1 MFVLQYCQEKDFTQ
15 NESMIYPLLTKELKS
30 KDRLLKPDL
39 SQKSGREL
47 LAFYLQTKLKQL
59 ISFDKKCQKP
69 IVVEV
74 RPDFINRFSKRLI
87 NNPDKRLLIG
97 ITGASASGKS
107 TICSQIQRITQDLD
121 MPVSI
126 LSTDNYFKDISS
138 LIVKYGSFDK
148 LRDSGYD
155 IDSPEGFQL
164 DVLYDDLENL
174 SIGHNIKSPKYLPNG
189 TGVSV
194 PQSIPVKAEKIVII
208 EGTAT
213 LFDGIKDIF
222 DIKIYIELDD
232 EIRKQR
238 FMQRASS
245 ERNQDQE
252 NALKHWNYLVGAG
265 EKYIVPTRKD
275 ADIIVNGDTD
285 LEYLSQVL
293 EYLHFITNSF
303 E

>member
-1 MFVLQYCQEKDFTQ
+1 MKVV
-15 NESMIYPLLTKELKS
+15 ESMIYPLLTNELTS
-30 KDRLLKPDL
+30 KDKLLKPDL

-47 LAFYLQTKLKQL
+47 LAFYLQAKLKQL
-59 ISFDKKCQKP
+59 IAFDKKYEKP
-69 IVVEV
+69 MIVEV
-74 RPDFINRFSKRLI
+74 RHDFISNFSKRLI

-107 TICSQIQRITQDLD
+107 TICEQIKRITQCLDL
-121 MPVSI
+121 PVSI

-138 LIVKYGSFDK
+138 LILKYGSFDK

-155 IDSPEGFQL
+155 IDSPNGFQL

-174 SIGHNIKSPKYLPNG
+174 SLGNDIKSPKYLPNG

-194 PQSIPVKAEKIVII
+194 PKAIPVKAEKITII

-213 LFDGIKDIF
+213 LFEGIKDIF
-222 DIKIYIELDD
+222 DIKIYIEASD
-232 EIRKQR
+232 EIRKTR

-245 ERNQDQE
+245 ERNQDHE
-252 NALKHWNYLVGAG
+252 NALKHWEYLIEAG
-265 EKYIVPTRKD
+265 QKYILPTRKEADFVINGD
-275 ADIIVNGDTD
+275 ADLD
-285 LEYLSQVL
+285 YLSQII
-293 EYLHFITNSF
+293 EYLHYITNAF

>member
-1 MFVLQYCQEKDFTQ
+1 
-15 NESMIYPLLTKELKS
+15 MIYPLLTKELTS
-30 KDRLLKPDL
+30 KDKLLKPDL

-47 LAFYLQTKLKQL
+47 LAFYLQTKIKQL
-59 ISFDKKCQKP
+59 IAFDKKYEKP
-69 IVVEV
+69 LIIEV
-74 RPDFINRFSKRLI
+74 RPDFISKFSKRLI

-107 TICSQIQRITQDLD
+107 TICSQIQRITQDLN

-138 LIVKYGSFDK
+138 LILKYGSFDK

-174 SIGHNIKSPKYLPNG
+174 SIGNDIFSPKYLPNG

-194 PQSIPVKAEKIVII
+194 PSAIPVKAEKIVII

-213 LFDGIKDIF
+213 LFEGIKDIF
-222 DIKIYIELDD
+222 DIKIYIEVCD
-232 EIRKQR
+232 ELRKQR
-238 FMQRASS
+238 FMQRAAT
-245 ERNQDQE
+245 ERNQDHE
-252 NALKHWNYLVGAG
+252 NALKHWNYIVGAG
-265 EKYIVPTRKD
+265 KKYIAPTRKD
-275 ADIIVNGDTD
+275 ADIIIDGDAD
-285 LEYLSQVL
+285 LDYLSQVL
-293 EYLHFITNSF
+293 EYLHYITNSF

>member
-1 MFVLQYCQEKDFTQ
+1 
-15 NESMIYPLLTKELKS
+15 MIYPLLTKELAS
-30 KDRLLKPDL
+30 KDKLLKPDL
-39 SQKSGREL
+39 TQKSGREL

-59 ISFDKKCQKP
+59 IAFDKKYQKP
-69 IVVEV
+69 IIVEV
-74 RPDFINRFSKRLI
+74 SHDFISNFSKRLI

-121 MPVSI
+121 MPISI

-138 LIVKYGSFDK
+138 LILKYGSFDK

-174 SIGHNIKSPKYLPNG
+174 SIGNDSKSPRYLPNG
-189 TGVSV
+189 TGISV
-194 PQSIPVKAEKIVII
+194 PKVIPVKAEKIVII

-213 LFDGIKDIF
+213 LFEGIKDIF
-222 DIKIYIELDD
+222 DIKIYIEADD
-232 EIRKQR
+232 SIRKKR

-245 ERNQDQE
+245 ERNQDPE
-252 NALKHWNYLVGAG
+252 NALKHWEYLIGAG
-265 EKYIVPTRKD
+265 QKYITPTRKD
-275 ADIIVNGDTD
+275 ADIIVNGDAD
-285 LEYLSQVL
+285 LEYLAQIL
-293 EYLHFITNSF
+293 EYLHYITNSF

>member
-1 MFVLQYCQEKDFTQ
+1 M
-15 NESMIYPLLTKELKS
+15 MYPLLTKELAS
-30 KDRLLKPDL
+30 KDKLLKPDL

-47 LAFYLQTKLKQL
+47 LAFYLQTKIKQL
-59 ISFDKKCQKP
+59 IAFDKKCNKP
-69 IVVEV
+69 LIIEV
-74 RPDFINRFSKRLI
+74 RPDFIANFSKRLI

-107 TICSQIQRITQDLD
+107 TICSQIQRITQDLE

-138 LIVKYGSFDK
+138 LILKHGSFDK

-174 SIGHNIKSPKYLPNG
+174 SIGHDIKSPKYLPNG
-189 TGVSV
+189 TGISV
-194 PQSIPVKAEKIVII
+194 PKVIPVKAEKIVII

-222 DIKIYIELDD
+222 DIKIYIEADD
-232 EIRKQR
+232 ELRKKR

-245 ERNQDQE
+245 ERNQDHE
-252 NALKHWNYLVGAG
+252 NALKHWEYLIGAG
-265 EKYIVPTRKD
+265 QKYITPTRKV
-275 ADIIVNGDTD
+275 ADIIVNGDAD
-285 LEYLSQVL
+285 LDYLSQIL
-293 EYLHFITNSF
+293 EYLHYITNSF

>member
-1 MFVLQYCQEKDFTQ
+1 
-15 NESMIYPLLTKELKS
+15 MIYPLLTKELAS
-30 KDRLLKPDL
+30 KDKLLKPDL
-39 SQKSGREL
+39 TQKSGREL

-59 ISFDKKCQKP
+59 IAFDKKYQKP
-69 IVVEV
+69 IIVEV
-74 RPDFINRFSKRLI
+74 SHDFISNFSKRLI

-121 MPVSI
+121 MPISI

-138 LIVKYGSFDK
+138 LILKYGSFDK

-174 SIGHNIKSPKYLPNG
+174 SIGNDIKSPRYLPNG
-189 TGVSV
+189 TGISV
-194 PQSIPVKAEKIVII
+194 PKVIPVKAEKIVII

-213 LFDGIKDIF
+213 LFEGIKDIF
-222 DIKIYIELDD
+222 DIKIYIEADD
-232 EIRKQR
+232 SIRKKR

-245 ERNQDQE
+245 ERNQDPE
-252 NALKHWNYLVGAG
+252 NALKHWEYLIGAG
-265 EKYIVPTRKD
+265 QKYITPTRKD
-275 ADIIVNGDTD
+275 ADIIVNGDAD
-285 LEYLSQVL
+285 LEYLAQIL
-293 EYLHFITNSF
+293 EYLHYITNSF

>member
-1 MFVLQYCQEKDFTQ
+1 
-15 NESMIYPLLTKELKS
+15 MIYPLLANELTS
-30 KDRLLKPDL
+30 KDKILKPDL

-47 LAFYLQTKLKQL
+47 LAFYLQAKLKQL
-59 ISFDKKCQKP
+59 IAFDKKYEKP
-69 IVVEV
+69 LIVEV
-74 RPDFINRFSKRLI
+74 RPDFIANFSKRLI

-107 TICSQIQRITQDLD
+107 TICSQIQRITQDLS

-138 LIVKYGSFDK
+138 QIVKYGSFDK

-155 IDSPEGFQL
+155 IDSPNGFQL

-174 SIGHNIKSPKYLPNG
+174 AIGNDIMSPKYLPNG

-194 PQSIPVKAEKIVII
+194 PNAIPVKAEKITII

-222 DIKIYIELDD
+222 DIKIYIEADD
-232 EIRKQR
+232 EIRKKR
-238 FMQRASS
+238 FMQRASD
-245 ERNQDQE
+245 ERNQDRE
-252 NALKHWNYLVGAG
+252 NALKHWDYLIVAG
-265 EKYIVPTRKD
+265 KKYVVPTRKE
-275 ADIIVNGDTD
+275 ADIILNGDAD
-285 LEYLSQVL
+285 LDYLSQII
-293 EYLHFITNSF
+293 EYLHYITNSF

>member
-1 MFVLQYCQEKDFTQ
+1 
-15 NESMIYPLLTKELKS
+15 MIYPLLTKELAS
-30 KDRLLKPDL
+30 KDKLLKPDL

-59 ISFDKKCQKP
+59 IAFDKKYQKP
-69 IVVEV
+69 LIVEV
-74 RPDFINRFSKRLI
+74 RPDFISNFSKRLI

-121 MPVSI
+121 MPISI

-138 LIVKYGSFDK
+138 LILKYGSFDK

-174 SIGHNIKSPKYLPNG
+174 SIGNDIKSPKYLPNG

-194 PQSIPVKAEKIVII
+194 PKVIPVKAEKIVII

-213 LFDGIKDIF
+213 LFEGIKDIF
-222 DIKIYIELDD
+222 DVKIYIEADD
-232 EIRKQR
+232 SIRKKR

-245 ERNQDQE
+245 ERNQDPE
-252 NALKHWNYLVGAG
+252 NALKHWEYLIGAG
-265 EKYIVPTRKD
+265 QKYITPTRKD
-275 ADIIVNGDTD
+275 ADIIVNGDAD
-285 LEYLSQVL
+285 LEYLAQIL
-293 EYLHFITNSF
+293 EYLHYITNSF

>member
-1 MFVLQYCQEKDFTQ
+1 
-15 NESMIYPLLTKELKS
+15 MIYPLLTKELAS
-30 KDRLLKPDL
+30 KDKLLKPDL

-59 ISFDKKCQKP
+59 IAFDKKYQKP
-69 IVVEV
+69 LIVEV
-74 RPDFINRFSKRLI
+74 RPDFISNFSKRLI

-121 MPVSI
+121 MPISI

-138 LIVKYGSFDK
+138 LILKYGSFDN

-174 SIGHNIKSPKYLPNG
+174 SIGNDIKSPKYLPNG

-194 PQSIPVKAEKIVII
+194 PKVIPVKAEKIVII

-213 LFDGIKDIF
+213 LFEGIKDIF
-222 DIKIYIELDD
+222 DVKIYIEADD
-232 EIRKQR
+232 SIRKKR

-245 ERNQDQE
+245 ERNQDPE
-252 NALKHWNYLVGAG
+252 NALKHWEYLIGAG
-265 EKYIVPTRKD
+265 QKYITPTRKD
-275 ADIIVNGDTD
+275 ADIIVNGDAD
-285 LEYLSQVL
+285 LEYLAQIL
-293 EYLHFITNSF
+293 EYLHYITNSF

>member
-1 MFVLQYCQEKDFTQ
+1 
-15 NESMIYPLLTKELKS
+15 MIYPLLANEITS
-30 KDRLLKPDL
+30 KDRILKPDL

-59 ISFDKKCQKP
+59 MAFDKKYERP
-69 IVVEV
+69 IIVEV
-74 RPDFINRFSKRLI
+74 RHDFIQKFSKRLV

-107 TICSQIQRITQDLD
+107 TICAQIQRITQDLKL
-121 MPVSI
+121 PVSI
-126 LSTDNYFKDISS
+126 LSTDNYFKDISA
-138 LIVKYGSFDK
+138 LILKYGSFDK

-155 IDSPEGFQL
+155 IDSPNGFQL

-174 SIGHNIKSPKYLPNG
+174 SIGNDIKSPKYLPNG
-189 TGVSV
+189 TGVSI
-194 PQSIPVKAEKIVII
+194 PNAIPVKAEKITII

-222 DIKIYIELDD
+222 DIKIYIEADD
-232 EIRKQR
+232 EIRKKR
-238 FMQRASS
+238 FMQRAFT
-245 ERNQDQE
+245 ERNQDRE
-252 NALKHWNYLVGAG
+252 NALKHWEYLIGAG
-265 EKYIVPTRKD
+265 QKYVVPTRKE

-285 LEYLSQVL
+285 LDYLSQVI
-293 EYLHFITNSF
+293 EYLHYITNSF

>member
-1 MFVLQYCQEKDFTQ
+1 M
-15 NESMIYPLLTKELKS
+15 YPLLTKELAS
-30 KDRLLKPDL
+30 KDKLLKPDL

-47 LAFYLQTKLKQL
+47 LAFYLQTKIKQL
-59 ISFDKKCQKP
+59 IAFDKKCNKP
-69 IVVEV
+69 LIIEV
-74 RPDFINRFSKRLI
+74 RPDFIANFSKRLI

-107 TICSQIQRITQDLD
+107 TICSQIQRITQDLE

-138 LIVKYGSFDK
+138 LILKHGSFDK

-174 SIGHNIKSPKYLPNG
+174 SIGHDIKSPKYLPNG

-194 PQSIPVKAEKIVII
+194 PKVIPVKAEKIVII

-222 DIKIYIELDD
+222 DIKIYIEADD
-232 EIRKQR
+232 ELRKKR

-245 ERNQDQE
+245 ERNQDHE
-252 NALKHWNYLVGAG
+252 NALKHWEYLIGAG
-265 EKYIVPTRKD
+265 QKYITPTRKV
-275 ADIIVNGDTD
+275 ADIIVNGDAD
-285 LEYLSQVL
+285 LDYLSQIL
-293 EYLHFITNSF
+293 EYLHYITNSF

>member
-1 MFVLQYCQEKDFTQ
+1 M
-15 NESMIYPLLTKELKS
+15 MYPLLTKELAS
-30 KDRLLKPDL
+30 KDKLLKPDL

-47 LAFYLQTKLKQL
+47 LAFYLQTKIKQL
-59 ISFDKKCQKP
+59 IAFDKKCNKP
-69 IVVEV
+69 LIIEV
-74 RPDFINRFSKRLI
+74 RPDFIANFSKRLI

-107 TICSQIQRITQDLD
+107 TICSQIQRITQDLE

-138 LIVKYGSFDK
+138 LILKHGSFDK

-174 SIGHNIKSPKYLPNG
+174 SIGHDIKSPKYLPNG

-194 PQSIPVKAEKIVII
+194 PKVIPVKAEKIVII

-222 DIKIYIELDD
+222 DIKIYIEADD
-232 EIRKQR
+232 ELRKKR

-245 ERNQDQE
+245 ERNQDHE
-252 NALKHWNYLVGAG
+252 NALKHWEYLIGAG
-265 EKYIVPTRKD
+265 QKYITPTRKV
-275 ADIIVNGDTD
+275 ADIIVNGDAD
-285 LEYLSQVL
+285 LDYLSQIL
-293 EYLHFITNSF
+293 EYLHYITNSF

>member
-1 MFVLQYCQEKDFTQ
+1 
-15 NESMIYPLLTKELKS
+15 MIYPLLTKELKS

>member
-1 MFVLQYCQEKDFTQ
+1 
-15 NESMIYPLLTKELKS
+15 MIYPLLTKELKS
-30 KDRLLKPDL
+30 KDRILKPDL
-39 SQKSGREL
+39 TQKSGREL
-47 LAFYLQTKLKQL
+47 LAFYLQSKLKQL
-59 ISFDKKCQKP
+59 IAFDKKYENP
-69 IVVEV
+69 VIVEV
-74 RPDFINRFSKRLI
+74 RHDFIQNFSKRLI
-87 NNPDKRLLIG
+87 YNPDKRLLIG

-107 TICSQIQRITQDLD
+107 TICAQIQRITQDLS

-138 LIVKYGSFDK
+138 LILKYGSFDK

-155 IDSPEGFQL
+155 IDSPNGFQL

-174 SIGHNIKSPKYLPNG
+174 SLGNDIKSPKYLPNG
-189 TGVSV
+189 TGVSI
-194 PQSIPVKAEKIVII
+194 PNAIPVKAEKITII

-222 DIKIYIELDD
+222 DIKIYIEADD
-232 EIRKQR
+232 EIRKKR

-245 ERNQDQE
+245 ERNQDRE
-252 NALKHWNYLVGAG
+252 NALKHWEYLIGAG
-265 EKYIVPTRKD
+265 QKYVVPTRKE
-275 ADIIVNGDTD
+275 ADIILNGDAD
-285 LEYLSQVL
+285 LDYLSQII

>member
-1 MFVLQYCQEKDFTQ
+1 MFISKLVLHRI
-15 NESMIYPLLTKELKS
+15 NGNMIYPLLANEIDS
-30 KDRLLKPDL
+30 KDKLLKPDL

-59 ISFDKKCQKP
+59 LAFDKKCQKP
-69 IVVEV
+69 MIVEV
-74 RPDFINRFSKRLI
+74 RPDFISKFSKRLI

-107 TICSQIQRITQDLD
+107 TICAQIQRITQDLE

-138 LIVKYGSFDK
+138 LILKYGSFDK

-155 IDSPEGFQL
+155 IDSPNGFQL
-164 DVLYDDLENL
+164 DVLADDLENL

-194 PQSIPVKAEKIVII
+194 PNSISVKAEKIIII

-222 DIKIYIELDD
+222 DIKIYIEADD
-232 EIRKQR
+232 ELRKKR

-252 NALKHWNYLVGAG
+252 NALKHWEYLIGAG
-265 EKYIVPTRKD
+265 QKYIEPTRKD
-275 ADIIVNGDTD
+275 ADIIVNGDAD
-285 LEYLSQVL
+285 LDYLSQILEYLL
-293 EYLHFITNSF
+293 YITNSF
-303 E
+303 Q

>member
-1 MFVLQYCQEKDFTQ
+1 M
-15 NESMIYPLLTKELKS
+15 YPLLTKELAS
-30 KDRLLKPDL
+30 KDKLLKPDL

-47 LAFYLQTKLKQL
+47 LAFYLQTKIKQL
-59 ISFDKKCQKP
+59 IAFDKKCNKP
-69 IVVEV
+69 LIIEV
-74 RPDFINRFSKRLI
+74 RPDFIANFSKRLI

-107 TICSQIQRITQDLD
+107 TICSQIQRITQDLE

-138 LIVKYGSFDK
+138 LILKHGSFDK

-174 SIGHNIKSPKYLPNG
+174 SIGHDIKSPKYLPNG
-189 TGVSV
+189 TGISV
-194 PQSIPVKAEKIVII
+194 PKVIPVKAEKIVII

-222 DIKIYIELDD
+222 DIKIYIEADD
-232 EIRKQR
+232 ELRKKR

-245 ERNQDQE
+245 ERNQDHE
-252 NALKHWNYLVGAG
+252 NALKHWEYLIGAG
-265 EKYIVPTRKD
+265 QKYITPTRKV
-275 ADIIVNGDTD
+275 ADIIVNGDAD
-285 LEYLSQVL
+285 LDYLSQIL
-293 EYLHFITNSF
+293 EYLHYITNSF

>member
-1 MFVLQYCQEKDFTQ
+1 
-15 NESMIYPLLTKELKS
+15 MIYPLLTKELAS
-30 KDRLLKPDL
+30 KDKLLKPDL

-59 ISFDKKCQKP
+59 IAFDKKYQKP
-69 IVVEV
+69 LIVEV
-74 RPDFINRFSKRLI
+74 RPDFISNFSKRLI

-121 MPVSI
+121 MPISI

-138 LIVKYGSFDK
+138 LILKYGSFDK

-174 SIGHNIKSPKYLPNG
+174 SIGQDIKSPKYLPNG

-194 PQSIPVKAEKIVII
+194 PKVIPVKAEKIVII

-213 LFDGIKDIF
+213 LFEGIKDIF
-222 DIKIYIELDD
+222 DVKIYIEADD
-232 EIRKQR
+232 TIRKKR

-245 ERNQDQE
+245 ERNQDPE
-252 NALKHWNYLVGAG
+252 NALKHWEYLIGAG
-265 EKYIVPTRKD
+265 QKYITPTRKD
-275 ADIIVNGDTD
+275 ADIIVNGDAD
-285 LEYLSQVL
+285 LEYLAQIL
-293 EYLHFITNSF
+293 EYLHYITNSF

>member
-1 MFVLQYCQEKDFTQ
+1 
-15 NESMIYPLLTKELKS
+15 MIYPLLTKELAS
-30 KDRLLKPDL
+30 KDKLLKPDL

-59 ISFDKKCQKP
+59 IAFDKKYQKP
-69 IVVEV
+69 LIVEV
-74 RPDFINRFSKRLI
+74 RPDFISNFSKRLI

-121 MPVSI
+121 MPISI

-138 LIVKYGSFDK
+138 LILKYGSFDK

-174 SIGHNIKSPKYLPNG
+174 SIGQDIKSPKYLPNG

-194 PQSIPVKAEKIVII
+194 PKVIPVKAEKIVII

-213 LFDGIKDIF
+213 LFEGIKDIF
-222 DIKIYIELDD
+222 DVKIYIEADD
-232 EIRKQR
+232 AIRKKR

-245 ERNQDQE
+245 ERNQDPE
-252 NALKHWNYLVGAG
+252 NALKHWEYLIGAG
-265 EKYIVPTRKD
+265 QKYITPTRKD
-275 ADIIVNGDTD
+275 ADIIVNGDAD
-285 LEYLSQVL
+285 LEYLAQIL
-293 EYLHFITNSF
+293 EYLHYITNSF